1 MRISWARPDDG
12 SPSASRQDI
21 TRDIAWF
28 AGPDAKEDQWAL
40 EAVSPGLVA
49 IVAAKMGLE
58 IIDHTLSLADTQ
70 TVKWAIREMTPL
82 ALAELEIEAG
92 DIPQRQAR
100 AHLQAVLDARQETE
114 GAGWARGEYAQVVPV
129 SQPHH
134 FN

>member
-1 MRISWARPDDG
+1 MTTTSNDG
-12 SPSASRQDI
+12 SPSAPRQDI

-28 AGPDAKEDQWAL
+28 AGPDAKEDQWAR
-40 EAVSPGLVA
+40 EAVSAGLVTL
-49 IVAAKMGLE
+49 VATKMGLE

-82 ALAELEIEAG
+82 RLAELEIEAG

-100 AHLQAVLDARQETE
+100 AHLQAVLDALQETD
-114 GAGWARGEYAQVVPV
+114 GAGWVPGEYVEDVPV

>member
-1 MRISWARPDDG
+1 MTIRSNDG
-12 SPSASRQDI
+12 SPSATRQDI
-21 TRDIAWF
+21 ARDIAWF
-28 AGPDAKEDQWAL
+28 AGPDAREGQWAR
-40 EAVSPGLVA
+40 ESVSPGLVA
-49 IVAAKMGLE
+49 LVATKMGLE
-58 IIDHTLSLADTQ
+58 IIDNTLSLADTQ
-70 TVKWAIREMTPL
+70 AVKWAIREMTPL
-82 ALAELEIEAG
+82 ELAELEIEAG

>member
-1 MRISWARPDDG
+1 MTTRPNDG
-12 SPSASRQDI
+12 LPSASRQDI

-28 AGPDAKEDQWAL
+28 AGPDAKENQWAR

-70 TVKWAIREMTPL
+70 TVKWAIREMTTL
-82 ALAELEIEAG
+82 ALADLEIEAG
-92 DIPQRQAR
+92 DIPQQQAR
-100 AHLQAVLDARQETE
+100 AHLHAVLDALRETE
-114 GAGWARGEYAQVVPV
+114 GAGRVPGESVRDVPV

>member
-1 MRISWARPDDG
+1 MTTRSNDG
-12 SPSASRQDI
+12 SPSALRQDI
-21 TRDIAWF
+21 ARDIAWF
-28 AGPDAKEDQWAL
+28 AGPDAKEDQWAR

-49 IVAAKMGLE
+49 LVAAKMGLE
-58 IIDHTLSLADTQ
+58 ILDNTLSLADTQ

-82 ALAELEIEAG
+82 ELAQLEIEAG

-114 GAGWARGEYAQVVPV
+114 GAGWAPGEYARVVPV
-129 SQPHH
+129 SPPHR